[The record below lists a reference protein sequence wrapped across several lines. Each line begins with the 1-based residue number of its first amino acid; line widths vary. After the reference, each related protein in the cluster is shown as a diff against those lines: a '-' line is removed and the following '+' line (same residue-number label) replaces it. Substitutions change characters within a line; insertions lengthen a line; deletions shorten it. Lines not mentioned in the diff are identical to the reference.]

1 MINIEPLMK
10 ATVES
15 FFKVK
20 IDDFYKTQGMY
31 VAEVKDYYYCI
42 RYEVS
47 RFGVVVKVIK
57 ENSEKVEN
65 IFVDMIDA
73 KKY

>member
-10 ATVES
+10 DTVES

-20 IDDFYKTQGMY
+20 VSEFYKTQGIY
-31 VAEVKDYYYCI
+31 VAEVKDYYFCI

-47 RFGVVVKVIK
+47 RFGVVVKAIK
-57 ENSEKVEN
+57 KDTDKVLN